1 MRLAGNAEREEQMTR
16 ADLEEMVE
24 AQLPEF
30 YEMLLGDAK
39 TVVMH
44 HSGFSD
50 DEIALS
56 QRFLVAG
63 VSVFDSPRT
72 KGARA
77 NEPRRSTTGPVTGS
91 RCGLER
97 QASKEP
103 AHAREADNW
112 RYTLMAR

>member
-1 MRLAGNAEREEQMTR
+1 MTP

-24 AQLPEF
+24 AELPEF

-63 VSVFDSPRT
+63 VSVFGFQRT

-77 NEPRRSTTGPVTGS
+77 NEPRRSTTGPVTGFAMWF
-91 RCGLER
+91 RKTGKQGTR
-97 QASKEP
+97 TR
-103 AHAREADNW
+103 ARL
-112 RYTLMAR
+112 TTGGIL